1 SDIEYILG
9 NRANQSRSQEQQNIN
24 QQTEHKA
31 NARLRW
37 NINDR
42 QRIDFSPNFSYNA
55 QNRNGSNNFT
65 TFLNE
70 ADLLNRST
78 RENDNS
84 NNNFNIGGQLT
95 YMFRFNKPGRTIS
108 LSASGN
114 KSTNDA
120 YGKNLALTEY
130 YEDALVNR
138 VDTNNNQSVTN
149 GYG

>member
-1 SDIEYILG
+1 QGRGGSRRGNNNTERGLSDTYAGAINYNNSFLDEAMTLSGDYSFRSSKTSIMSLSDIEYILG

-95 YMFRFNKPGRTIS
+95 YMF
-108 LSASGN
+108 
-114 KSTNDA
+114 
-120 YGKNLALTEY
+120 
-130 YEDALVNR
+130 
-138 VDTNNNQSVTN
+138 
-149 GYG
+149 